1 MCGIYARY
9 RSPYLRACE
18 LTSIYSP
25 AHALWWAAA
34 GTLNLGAFG
43 AWVAVPALMA
53 AFSLQAY
60 FFATEYAAYVKD
72 RSTLAAEMLHE
83 YDEKVRV
90 C

>member
-1 MCGIYARY
+1 
-9 RSPYLRACE
+9 
-18 LTSIYSP
+18 
-25 AHALWWAAA
+25 
-34 GTLNLGAFG
+34 
-43 AWVAVPALMA
+43 MA